1 MGSIW
6 CYYEMAY
13 IYAVY
18 LNDEFNARKS
28 FNLCAKKIIE
38 KENGIGEWL
47 DSDKMSTLT
56 SFVIGSV
63 PRALCGEQDNYRLSL
78 FHNLFIEF
86 SLVISDK
93 VIEEY
98 KEIVKGDINH
108 ELMPIFKIYKEYVKK
123 NLPKVELTIS
133 RQVPVVPLVIT
144 QTLPELLAWLT
155 TQNQVPLSVFRQK
168 LLPLGLMPSALINDV
183 NERAFDVAGE
193 AALNEAADTVTVQRG
208 VLLQVL
214 AVW

>member
-1 MGSIW
+1 MP
-6 CYYEMAY
+6 
-13 IYAVY
+13 
-18 LNDEFNARKS
+18 EF
-28 FNLCAKKIIE
+28 
-38 KENGIGEWL
+38 
-47 DSDKMSTLT
+47 
-56 SFVIGSV
+56 
-63 PRALCGEQDNYRLSL
+63 
-78 FHNLFIEF
+78 
-86 SLVISDK
+86 K
-93 VIEEY
+93 V
-98 KEIVKGDINH
+98 
-108 ELMPIFKIYKEYVKK
+108 YKEYVKK